1 MPTWRL
7 RRHSINQPVAIIA
20 IALLCLALAGSL
32 LPGDASAHFNKD
44 VGDGKYRIQLG
55 FRDEPTYAGLP
66 NALYLKVEQYATG
79 GTKPVDDL
87 AATLTAEVSK
97 DGQTFSQPLVPTGD
111 GQYELRFVPTATG
124 DYTFHITGK
133 IGDAAID
140 ESVTSGPNTF
150 DTVQPLNA
158 IAFPAPQPDPASL
171 QAADAQAD
179 AAMARTLAIAGI
191 VAGALGLI
199 VSVIAMSRSGR
210 TRTEVASTPIAAE
223 PTGKLLR

>member
-1 MPTWRL
+1 MPTSAPRGPDN
-7 RRHSINQPVAIIA
+7 HQVVAVVA
-20 IALLCLALAGSL
+20 IALLSLAMAGAL

-44 VGDGKYRIQLG
+44 VGGGKYRIQMG

-87 AATLTAEVSK
+87 ASTLTVEVSR
-97 DGQTFSQPLVPTGD
+97 DGQTFSQPLVPIGD
-111 GQYELRFVPTATG
+111 GQYEMRFVPTATG
-124 DYTFHITGK
+124 DYTFHVTGK
-133 IGDAAID
+133 IGDATVD
-140 ESVTSGPNTF
+140 ESATSGPNTF
-150 DTVQPLNA
+150 DSVQPLST
-158 IAFPAPQPDPASL
+158 IAFPAAQSDPATL
-171 QAADAQAD
+171 QAADAQSD

-199 VSVIAMSRSGR
+199 VSLIALSRSGR
-210 TRTEVASTPIAAE
+210 PRTEVAATPIAAE